1 MLYFSFQKMEI
12 YQLSK
17 ELVKDIYK
25 LRSSFPSDEKYAFV
39 LQINRAAASIFL
51 QYLNNISTTF
61 QPHFNHISTIFILYL
76 NSVLYNI
83 NI

>member
-25 LRSSFPSDEKYAFV
+25 LSSYFPSDEKYALV
-39 LQINRAAASIFL
+39 LQINRAVVSIFQ

-61 QPHFNHISTIFILYL
+61 IAIFNH
-76 NSVLYNI
+76 
-83 NI
+83 